1 MSEGAGVPAES
12 RGTDS
17 RLVLL
22 RDIAVLQVKLIVDG
36 FRDVLLVPAS
46 LVAGLISLVSSEDGR
61 PGQQFYR
68 VLGVGKQSERWIDL
82 FGALRNAP
90 PDLESAPAFP
100 DSGMDDLVSRLENYV
115 VEEHRRGGITSQAKE
130 RLDRALDAIS
140 RNARRRGDPP

>member
-1 MSEGAGVPAES
+1 M
-12 RGTDS
+12 
-17 RLVLL
+17 VLL

-36 FRDVLLVPAS
+36 LRDVVLVPAS
-46 LVAGLISLVSSEDGR
+46 LVAGLISLVSTEDGK
-61 PGQQFYR
+61 PGQHFYR

-90 PDLESAPAFP
+90 PDLEDTPTFP
-100 DSGMDDLVSRLENYV
+100 DASMDDLVGRLETYV

-140 RNARRRGDPP
+140 KDARKAGKKS

>member
-1 MSEGAGVPAES
+1 MSESAGLPAES

-36 FRDVLLVPAS
+36 FRDVVLVPAS

-68 VLGVGKQSERWIDL
+68 VLGLGKQSERWIDL

-90 PDLESAPAFP
+90 PDLKDAPAFP
-100 DSGMDDLVSRLENYV
+100 DAGMDDLVTKLENYV
-115 VEEHRRGGITSQAKE
+115 IEEHRRGGITSQAKE

-140 RNARRRGDPP
+140 RDARKRGEPT